1 MIYEIK
7 ILIYNLNCLLLA
19 EDVYRKY
26 LNYRQ
31 VLFNI
36 VRLNILGGYYL

>member
-31 VLFNI
+31 VF
-36 VRLNILGGYYL
+36 LNILD

>member
-7 ILIYNLNCLLLA
+7 ILIYKLNYLLLA

-31 VLFNI
+31 VL
-36 VRLNILGGYYL
+36 LNILD